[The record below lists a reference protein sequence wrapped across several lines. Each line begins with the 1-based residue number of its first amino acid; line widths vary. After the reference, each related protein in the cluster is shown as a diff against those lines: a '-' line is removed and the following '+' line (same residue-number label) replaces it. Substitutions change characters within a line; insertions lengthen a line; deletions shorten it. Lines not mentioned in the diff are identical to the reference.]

1 MLAKKENVISGGI
14 WFSGIIKPIKLDFYP
29 GRVEVAANHLEIICP
44 CCESKLRVDHK
55 TGEVI
60 WMDEKKKE
68 LESLS
73 DMVKEL
79 DAQRKEKES
88 LFKKQSELQKERSR
102 LLDEKFKESQKHVD
116 KSDDSKPLRDI
127 DFD

>member
-1 MLAKKENVISGGI
+1 MAYKVLKIN
-14 WFSGIIKPIKLDFYP
+14 
-29 GRVEVAANHLEIICP
+29 CP
-44 CCESKLRVDHK
+44 CCESKLHVDSK

-60 WMDEKKKE
+60 WKDEKKKE
-68 LESLS
+68 LSSLT
-73 DMVKEL
+73 DMVKGL
-79 DAQRKEKES
+79 DAQKKEQDS

-116 KSDDSKPLRDI
+116 KSGDKPLRDF

>member
-1 MLAKKENVISGGI
+1 MS
-14 WFSGIIKPIKLDFYP
+14 
-29 GRVEVAANHLEIICP
+29 VASHNLEIICP
-44 CCESKLRVDHK
+44 CCESKLQLDSK

-60 WMDEKKKE
+60 WKDEKKKE
-68 LESLS
+68 MASLS
-73 DMVKEL
+73 DMVKGL
-79 DAQRKEKES
+79 DAQKKEQDS

-116 KSDDSKPLRDI
+116 KSGEKPLRDF

>member
-1 MLAKKENVISGGI
+1 MSQDGTLWLYLLNFSKRFFQAEMSGR
-14 WFSGIIKPIKLDFYP
+14 S
-29 GRVEVAANHLEIICP
+29 A
-44 CCESKLRVDHK
+44 CCESKLQLDQK

-68 LESLS
+68 LSSLS
-73 DMVKEL
+73 DMVKGL
-79 DAQRKEKES
+79 DAQRKEQES

-102 LLDEKFKESQKHVD
+102 LLDEKFKESQKHVA
-116 KSDDSKPLRDI
+116 KSDTKPLRDI

>member
-1 MLAKKENVISGGI
+1 M
-14 WFSGIIKPIKLDFYP
+14 
-29 GRVEVAANHLEIICP
+29 AANHLEIICP
-44 CCESKLRVDHK
+44 CCESKLRVDQK

-68 LESLS
+68 LSSLS
-73 DMVKEL
+73 DMVKGL

-116 KSDDSKPLRDI
+116 KSDTKPLRDI

>member
-1 MLAKKENVISGGI
+1 M
-14 WFSGIIKPIKLDFYP
+14 
-29 GRVEVAANHLEIICP
+29 AANLIEIICP
-44 CCESKLRVDHK
+44 CCESKLRLDQK

-68 LESLS
+68 LSSLS
-73 DMVKEL
+73 DMVKGL

-116 KSDDSKPLRDI
+116 KSDTKPLRDI

>member
-1 MLAKKENVISGGI
+1 M
-14 WFSGIIKPIKLDFYP
+14 
-29 GRVEVAANHLEIICP
+29 AANYLEIICP
-44 CCESKLRVDHK
+44 CCESKLRVDQK

-68 LESLS
+68 LSSLS
-73 DMVKEL
+73 DMVKGL

-116 KSDDSKPLRDI
+116 KSDTKPLRDI